1 MLELVGGKVMVVLSV
16 PARVSVLLA
25 DKVLPLVMVKVPVLL
40 EIVKP
45 LTVVNAPVVGVVAP
59 TVPFNAPENPVDVRI
74 PDDGLN
80 WSLVDD
86 TSRVVSLPVVTFE
99 NVMYRVALVVVSSV
113 IVTPLVTVLA
123 IVTSPPAVGVTVIPV
138 PAVILVFFQ

>member
-1 MLELVGGKVMVVLSV
+1 MVVLSV

-25 DKVLPLVMVKVPVLL
+25 DRVLPLVMVRVPVLL
-40 EIVKP
+40 EIVRP

-123 IVTSPPAVGVTVIPV
+123 IVTIAKPAVGVTVMP
-138 PAVILVFFQ
+138 